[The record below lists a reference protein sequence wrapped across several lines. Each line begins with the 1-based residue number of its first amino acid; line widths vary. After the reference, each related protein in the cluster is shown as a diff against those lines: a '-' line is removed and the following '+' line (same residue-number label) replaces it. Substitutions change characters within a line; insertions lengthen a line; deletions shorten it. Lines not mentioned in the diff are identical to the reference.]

1 MLVRKEDG
9 NKILLK
15 MGGFLKPK
23 HSKDEGG
30 ESWDYLKTG
39 I

>member
-1 MLVRKEDG
+1 MLARKKEDS
-9 NKILLK
+9 KILLK
-15 MGGFLKPK
+15 MGGFLESK
-23 HSKDEGG
+23 HSKDEGE